1 MPNKPSKH
9 VSFDLLPGHY
19 IRRLQ
24 QISVAIFLQET
35 EGFGITPVQFAAL
48 SALEEFPQI
57 DQKTLANTIGLD
69 ASTIGGVIDRLESRD
84 LVKRNPSEKDR
95 RVHVLTLTSEGK
107 HLLEDINPQVLKAQ
121 QRILSPLKKSQHAV
135 LIEMLDTLVNGNNDA
150 SRAPSSIKTSE
161 NIHI

>member
-1 MPNKPSKH
+1 MPNKRSKLI
-9 VSFDLLPGHY
+9 SFDALPGHY

-69 ASTIGGVIDRLESRD
+69 TSTIGGVIDRLESRGFV
-84 LVKRNPSEKDR
+84 LRNPSNKDR

-107 HLLEDINPQVLKAQ
+107 NLLEKINPHVLQAQ
-121 QRILSPLKKSQHAV
+121 DRILSPLKKSQHGE
-135 LIEMLDTLVNGNNDA
+135 LIQMLDILVNGNNDA
-150 SRAPSSIKTSE
+150 SRAPSFMKPLE
-161 NIHI
+161 N

>member
-1 MPNKPSKH
+1 
-9 VSFDLLPGHY
+9 
-19 IRRLQ
+19 
-24 QISVAIFLQET
+24 
-35 EGFGITPVQFAAL
+35 VQFAAL
-48 SALEEFPQI
+48 SALKEFPQI

-84 LVKRNPSEKDR
+84 LVKRNLSEKDR

-121 QRILSPLKKSQHAV
+121 QRILSPLKKSQHTV

-150 SRAPSSIKTSE
+150 SRAPSSIKTLES
-161 NIHI
+161 NIN

>member
-1 MPNKPSKH
+1 MSDHPYKLI
-9 VSFDLLPGHY
+9 SFDVLPGHY

-69 ASTIGGVIDRLESRD
+69 TSTIGGVINRLELRG
-84 LVKRNPSEKDR
+84 LVKRSPSEKDR
-95 RVHVLTLTSEGK
+95 RVHVLTLTPEGE
-107 HLLEDINPQVLKAQ
+107 LLLQDISPFVLQAQ
-121 QRILSPLKKSQHAV
+121 HRILAPLKKSQHTEF
-135 LIEMLDTLVNGNNDA
+135 IQMLDSLVNGNNAA
-150 SRAPSSIKTSE
+150 SRAPSIIK
-161 NIHI
+161 